1 MTDNGTAAGLPRSRQ
16 GTQQSGWQGFND
28 GMRGKKGSEYEGG
41 HRVPFFIRW
50 PAGKIGGGRDVDK
63 LAAHI
68 DVLPTLVDL
77 CGLQGPKGAKLDGVS
92 LSPLLKG
99 QEAWPDR
106 TLFVHSQ
113 RIEHPEKWRK
123 SAVMTQRWRLI
134 NGKELYDI
142 QLDPGQSRDVAQS
155 NSDVVMMLR
164 AAYERW
170 WDSISSR
177 FDEYVG
183 IAVGS
188 VKENPVRITCHD
200 WHPVGNESVPWNQP
214 AVRRAPE
221 GANGFWVIDVLR
233 DGRYEFIVR
242 QQPTETRFRI
252 QATQARLK
260 IGEQEQEQSIPTGA
274 TGVPFVMNLKAG
286 QTRMQSWFTNDEGKS
301 RGAFFIYAQLLP

>member
-1 MTDNGTAAGLPRSRQ
+1 
-16 GTQQSGWQGFND
+16 
-28 GMRGKKGSEYEGG
+28 
-41 HRVPFFIRW
+41 
-50 PAGKIGGGRDVDK
+50 
-63 LAAHI
+63 
-68 DVLPTLVDL
+68 
-77 CGLQGPKGAKLDGVS
+77 LQRPKGAKLDGVS

-142 QLDPGQSRDVAQS
+142 QLDPGQSRDTAQS
-155 NSDVVMMLR
+155 NSDVVMMMR

-188 VKENPVRITCHD
+188 VTENPVRITCHD
-200 WHPVGNESVPWNQP
+200 WHPEGNVTIPWNQP

-221 GANGFWVIDVLR
+221 GANGFWVIDVLH

-301 RGAFFIYAQLLP
+301 RGAFFIYAKLLP